1 MARFYVLG
9 RATADPILLLLILI
23 QNLIHIV
30 VTDLATLVN
39 PAPTVR
45 LTAGLVQL
53 VAAMVVATRANP
65 VPPAPATAVHV
76 HLVAAMVVATRA
88 NPVPPAPATA
98 ALVRLPNP
106 NPNQTPNQ
114 IQAGISFP
122 ASVGPA
128 RCSLRSADWIPFQL

>member
-45 LTAGLVQL
+45 LTAVLVQL

-98 ALVRLPNP
+98 ALVRP
-106 NPNQTPNQ
+106 PNQ